1 MRGGRPEA
9 RATVPAAGSEKVSEN
24 PQVVPWWT
32 NGRSPR
38 VGAVSPA
45 ASAASIRSVG
55 PSVDVSFEDGATARV
70 RAVGSDGAPPTE
82 LRFTIGRGRATVALV
97 LLAGRREVDVSIQ
110 PGLVASVVG
119 REGDAVAGHLA
130 AFAAR
135 HGAWSPAEPAGAGLL
150 DVVTGMTFPLLGAA
164 IDRGASGLAEV
175 PRWAAPVLAAP
186 TARDAAQRAFSTR
199 ATRPVVAALAGGL
212 VPGPA
217 PSPDPRASCR
227 TPAGSGGPQRPPTPA
242 GRAPGGG
249 GTHRGGPEAVRPPQ
263 PPDLFP
269 LALGLM
275 ATALTPD
282 RLARV
287 LAADGPD
294 RRPVDWPDGEVVALG
309 CRHTATWGEHR
320 TERVLRDAAELADG
334 PLLLAEAL
342 RLQGLVG
349 HRAASR
355 LPNRLEPLRDELRA
369 LLPTD
374 PNPHGLVA
382 PPRRRPTRPARP
394 ATPPAAGPARRVV
407 APVVEPPPPTV
418 DERRRA
424 MWRAPATQ
432 GTAPPEHVPLHHPP
446 AVLVLA
452 GVEVMGAGGPLRL
465 AVPRTGA
472 ELTAW
477 GERLGNCVGGF
488 AAAVNEGR
496 SIVLGVEAGDRLAYC
511 LEVRPDGGV
520 RQFLAARNRPVPPA
534 DAAAVLAAVSATGLV
549 RREAPGNDAWFEA
562 SPTG

>member
-1 MRGGRPEA
+1 M
-9 RATVPAAGSEKVSEN
+9 
-24 PQVVPWWT
+24 
-32 NGRSPR
+32 
-38 VGAVSPA
+38 SPA
-45 ASAASIRSVG
+45 ASAAPIRSVG

-70 RAVGSDGAPPTE
+70 RVVGADGAPPTE

-164 IDRGASGLAEV
+164 IDRGATGLAEV

-186 TARDAAQRAFSTR
+186 TARDAARQAFSTR

-212 VPGPA
+212 VPAPA
-217 PSPDPRASCR
+217 ASPDRRASCR
-227 TPAGSGGPQRPPTPA
+227 TAAGPDDPRRPTRVD
-242 GRAPGGG
+242 RAPDEG

-275 ATALTPD
+275 ATALAPD

-309 CRHTATWGEHR
+309 RRHTATWGEHR
-320 TERVLRDAAELADG
+320 TERVLRDAAELAG
-334 PLLLAEAL
+334 GAGWLAKAC
-342 RLQGLVG
+342 RLEGLAG
-349 HRAASR
+349 HGVAAET
-355 LPNRLEPLRDELRA
+355 PTRLEPLRDELRA

-382 PPRRRPTRPARP
+382 PARRRPRPARPTRPARP

-465 AVPRTGA
+465 VVPRTGA

-520 RQFLAARNRPVPPA
+520 RQFLAARNRPVPRA
-534 DAAAVLAAVSATGLV
+534 DAAAVLAALSAVGVV
-549 RREAPGNDAWFEA
+549 RREARGNDAWFDDPA
-562 SPTG
+562 TGPVGPAGAR